1 MAGQSAQRLHRPS
14 PGATGSGIVIVHG
27 WGLSQRLVPDDL
39 WDLVEPVLPSFHSR
53 PQGDGTAPIDQR
65 AVFTAV
71 VYVLTSGCAWRY
83 LPPAFGVSPATTH
96 RRCSVWTAS
105 GVWRRLHSRGSGR
118 DRSPRWTRLEL
129 RDRRCRLGACEQGG
143 SLTEPNPVDRGK
155 AGSKLHV
162 LTDRQGLPVVVG
174 ASAAND
180 NDVQA
185 LRPLILGIP
194 ATRSRRGP
202 RRRHPNKVRAD
213 KAYHSAGNLAW
224 LRERN
229 ITPRIARPGVESS
242 ERLGRHRW
250 KIERSISWLFG
261 CRRLTVRYERKGSHF
276 LAFLVLAAA
285 IACYKKLAKIT
296 T

>member
-1 MAGQSAQRLHRPS
+1 
-14 PGATGSGIVIVHG
+14 GA
-27 WGLSQRLVPDDL
+27 R
-39 WDLVEPVLPSFHSR
+39 EK
-53 PQGDGTAPIDQR
+53 
-65 AVFTAV
+65 
-71 VYVLTSGCAWRY
+71 
-83 LPPAFGVSPATTH
+83 
-96 RRCSVWTAS
+96 
-105 GVWRRLHSRGSGR
+105 
-118 DRSPRWTRLEL
+118 
-129 RDRRCRLGACEQGG
+129 GG
-143 SLTEPNPVDRGK
+143 SLTGPNPVDRGK

-162 LTDRQGLPVVVG
+162 LTDAQGLPVVVG
-174 ASAAND
+174 VSAANV

-202 RRRHPNKVRAD
+202 RRRHPDKVRAD

-229 ITPRIARPGVESS
+229 ITPRIARPGVESP

-261 CRRLTVRYERKGSHF
+261 YRRLTVRYERKGNHF
-276 LAFLVLAAA
+276 LAFLGLAAA

>member
-1 MAGQSAQRLHRPS
+1 MG
-14 PGATGSGIVIVHG
+14 GD
-27 WGLSQRLVPDDL
+27 LSQRLVPDDL
-39 WDLVEPVLPSFHSR
+39 WALVEPVLPSFRSR
-53 PQGDGTAPIDQR
+53 PQGGGTAPVDQR

-83 LPPAFGVSPATTH
+83 LPPTFGVSPATAH
-96 RRCSVWTAS
+96 RRFSVWTAS
-105 GVWRRLHSRGSGR
+105 GVWRSLHRVILDEIGARSGLDWSSVIVDAASVR
-118 DRSPRWTRLEL
+118 
-129 RDRRCRLGACEQGG
+129 AKKGG
-143 SLTEPNPVDRGK
+143 SLAGPNPVDRGK

-162 LTDRQGLPVVVG
+162 LTDAQGLPMVVG
-174 ASAAND
+174 VSAANV

-185 LRPLILGIP
+185 LGPLVLGIP
-194 ATRSRRGP
+194 AVRSRRGP
-202 RRRHPNKVRAD
+202 RRQRPEKVRAD

-261 CRRLTVRYERKGSHF
+261 YRRLTVRYERKGSHF
-276 LAFLVLAAA
+276 LAFLGLAAA
-285 IACYKKLAKIT
+285 MTCYKKLAKIT